1 MTVKISLYNFNHTNT
16 IIAENKSA
24 KNNAVSVKINELYK
38 TITLVDI
45 AGKLK
50 TLKEGECYNYLIY
63 LERLV
68 T

>member
-1 MTVKISLYNFNHTNT
+1 MTVKISLFNFNHTNT

-50 TLKEGECYNYLIY
+50 TLRG
-63 LERLV
+63 
-68 T
+68 